1 MGRETEQFE
10 QLLELLPEGWE
21 EKAKELGAF
30 ERGREIKTPRE
41 LLRLIL
47 LYITEGKSFART
59 SAIINLS
66 QTADIS
72 KIAVF
77 KRIQKCGNWLKWLCR
92 HIYRKAGLI
101 GEKPQWLENKNVILI
116 DVSQEG
122 KRTEGKQYQ
131 YHMLHYSM
139 ELFTLCVREF
149 LISDIK
155 EAGEKLSNFNCLG
168 EDDIVMAD
176 KVYTTLTG
184 LSDLKERGCG
194 YVLRLQAD
202 RFKLY
207 DKDKQRIE
215 LLECFSSILEGE
227 TAV

>member
-10 QLLELLPEGWE
+10 QLLELLPQGWE
-21 EKAKELGAF
+21 AKAKELEAF
-30 ERGREIKTPRE
+30 KRVREIKTPKE

-47 LYITEGKSFART
+47 LYITEEKSFAKT

-66 QTADIS
+66 QTASIN

-77 KRIQKCGNWLKWLCR
+77 KRMQKCGNWLKWLCQ

-101 GEKPQWLENKNVILI
+101 AEKPQWLKHKNLILI
-116 DVSQEG
+116 DGNQQC
-122 KRTEGKQYQ
+122 KCTEGKQYQ

-139 ELFTLCVREF
+139 DLFTLCVREF

-155 EAGEKLSNFNCLG
+155 EAGEKLSNFNSLA

-194 YVLRLQAD
+194 YVLRLQVC

-207 DKDKQRIE
+207 DKDK
-215 LLECFSSILEGE
+215 
-227 TAV
+227 